1 MGTTL
6 PGEDLLKTLDDK
18 VAIIFGASRGIGA
31 AAARAFA
38 REGARLVLASR
49 DHAMLAALA
58 DELRSEGHEAAVA
71 VADVTDEA
79 SVAAAIGF
87 ALERFGGIDIAFNNS
102 GVSSPA
108 YRMHETPVD
117 EFDRLM
123 SINLRG
129 MFLAMKHE
137 LAAMLD
143 RGGVIVN
150 NASISGVS
158 AVPNISAYNAS
169 KHGVIGLTKSAAAE
183 YARLGIRVN
192 AVAPGAI
199 MTDMLANGIAST
211 PQGRGWLNA
220 NVPIGRIGAPDDVA
234 EAVLWLAS
242 DAAAYLTGVT
252 LPVDGGYLVS
262 RGSGQSK
269 GEIALP
275 GARGN

>member
-1 MGTTL
+1 MTKL
-6 PGEDLLKTLDDK
+6 ADK

-31 AAARAFA
+31 AAARALA

-49 DHAMLAALA
+49 DAAMLATLA
-58 DELRSEGHEAAVA
+58 EELRDAGHDAAVA
-71 VADVTDEA
+71 VADVADEA
-79 SVAAAIGF
+79 SVAAAVQLAI
-87 ALERFGGIDIAFNNS
+87 ERFGRIDIAFNNS

-117 EFDRLM
+117 EFDRLI

-199 MTDMLANGIAST
+199 MTDMLASGIAST
-211 PQGRGWLNA
+211 AQGRSWLNA
-220 NVPIGRIGAPDDVA
+220 NVPIGRVGAPEDVA
-234 EAVLWLAS
+234 EAVMWLAS

-262 RGSGQSK
+262 RGSGRSKDEIGMPATK
-269 GEIALP
+269 GE
-275 GARGN
+275 